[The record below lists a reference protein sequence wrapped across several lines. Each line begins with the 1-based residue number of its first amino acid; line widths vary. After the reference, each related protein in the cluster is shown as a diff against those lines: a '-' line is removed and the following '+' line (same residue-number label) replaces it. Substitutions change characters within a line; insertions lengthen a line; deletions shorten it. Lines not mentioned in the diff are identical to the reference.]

1 MICKKYCW
9 YPRNTHFQMN
19 KFKCEIEKGE
29 EKSDSDELVDV
40 KPREKTSVRPKTPRM
55 YRVILHNDDYTT
67 MDFVIEILVSIFKK
81 PAAEATRI
89 MLDIHQRG
97 KGECGIFIHDIAMT
111 KVNQVHQQARKN
123 QFPLK
128 CSLEKT

>member
-1 MICKKYCW
+1 MILKKCKW
-9 YPRNTHFQMN
+9 YPRKIHFQIIAYR
-19 KFKCEIEKGE
+19 CEIEREGKNT
-29 EKSDSDELVDV
+29 DSDELIEV
-40 KPREKTSVRPKTPRM
+40 KSRKKTSIKPKTPRM

-67 MDFVIEILVSIFKK
+67 MDFVIEILVSIFDK
-81 PAAEATRI
+81 PATAATRI
-89 MLDIHQRG
+89 MLDVHQRG
-97 KGECGIFIHDIAMT
+97 KGECGIYIHDIAMT